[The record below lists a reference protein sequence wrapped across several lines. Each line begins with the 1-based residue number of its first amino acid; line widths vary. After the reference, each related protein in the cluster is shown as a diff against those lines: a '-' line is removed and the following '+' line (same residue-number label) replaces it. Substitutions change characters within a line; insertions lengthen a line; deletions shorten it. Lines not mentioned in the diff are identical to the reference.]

1 MKKTLSVIFLGM
13 ILSMGSAFA
22 GDGSSGCGA
31 GWYIFKKN
39 SLVSS
44 TLRATTN
51 AIFLN
56 ATFGMTFGTSNCS
69 KHSIVKNDM
78 KAIHFTE
85 YTFAQLKRE
94 MAKAEGDY
102 FLAMADIMGCG
113 QYTQEFGHVVR
124 NNYGTIFN
132 ANTKTPVDMVKNLE
146 RKIKDNQSLS
156 KNCQI
161 I

>member
-1 MKKTLSVIFLGM
+1 MKNLSLILVGLMLIFSKGY
-13 ILSMGSAFA
+13 AA
-22 GDGSSGCGA
+22 DGSSGCGA
-31 GWYIFKKN
+31 GWYILKSN

-51 AIFLN
+51 AFFLN

-94 MAKAEGDY
+94 MAKANGDY

-113 QYTQEFGHVVR
+113 NQTPQFGKMVKS
-124 NNYGTIFN
+124 NYGHIFSEK
-132 ANTKTPVDMVKNLE
+132 TKTPVDMVNNL
-146 RKIKDNQSLS
+146 KSQIKRDSHLS
-156 KNCQI
+156 KSCHLI
-161 I
+161 